1 MSPVIPTQ
9 INPAVKI
16 VEAQIPLESLAYD
29 KNPEVRL
36 FSAKNPNTPKET
48 LAKLANDKNSDIREA
63 VAMNPNTS
71 KETLAMLA
79 KDKHPFVRSAV
90 AKNPNTPKETLAML
104 ANLKTYQE
112 TLAKLAM
119 DENHFVRI
127 SVAKNPNTPKETLA
141 MLAKDKHPFVR
152 SAVAKNPLI
161 IARILELL
169 YEDVLREEAVAMNP
183 NASEGIFKK
192 VVISF
197 SILAIFIG
205 IIFYKK
211 FLKTKKDKKE
221 SPKSKSSESGFSR
234 LGVMLTT
241 AGITGAIFML
251 LNGIANVAEFTIT
264 DVNTHGNLIGGL
276 SGLGFFLMAGYGSI
290 DDDTRYPFWDAY
302 LQLSRVN
309 RSTGFCTIIPAIAVT
324 VWRRNTKVVRSFIFP
339 VGFPHARRGATKL
352 NRPFRVQGN
361 WEARHCGSPFPAEP
375 RQTLTVLPLT
385 FCPRRGQYVLATLLL
400 HHP

>member
-1 MSPVIPTQ
+1 MGFEIVLGLGALGAVVGVGYIAIKYFKKKLGIGAMLLGMFGTIMSPVIPTQ

-221 SPKSKSSESGFSR
+221 SPKSKSSESG
-234 LGVMLTT
+234 
-241 AGITGAIFML
+241 
-251 LNGIANVAEFTIT
+251 
-264 DVNTHGNLIGGL
+264 
-276 SGLGFFLMAGYGSI
+276 
-290 DDDTRYPFWDAY
+290 
-302 LQLSRVN
+302 
-309 RSTGFCTIIPAIAVT
+309 
-324 VWRRNTKVVRSFIFP
+324 
-339 VGFPHARRGATKL
+339 
-352 NRPFRVQGN
+352 
-361 WEARHCGSPFPAEP
+361 
-375 RQTLTVLPLT
+375 
-385 FCPRRGQYVLATLLL
+385 
-400 HHP
+400 